1 MRHWS
6 LAHHLL
12 TAEVA
17 GQVRQ
22 VRSRFDE
29 RLVEGLDW
37 QGSRDSGPV
46 AIAFPGRVGRVELLD
61 VDLHWVRS

>member
-1 MRHWS
+1 MRHRS

-12 TAEVA
+12 A
-17 GQVRQ
+17 GEIVCQVGQ

-29 RLVEGLDW
+29 RLLVEGLDG
-37 QGSRDSGPV
+37 QRGRDYGP
-46 AIAFPGRVGRVELLD
+46 IDFPGWVGRVELLD